1 MSTFRGPNDERAQ
14 DNLDIAHHLFL
25 MSLNG
30 ELYLAPITQKPE
42 RVLDIGTGTG
52 IWAMDFADQ
61 HPATEVVGTDLSP
74 IQPRWTP
81 PNCKFEIDDANDDW
95 TFAKN
100 SFDFIHVRY
109 LLGCISDWPRFYGQ
123 VMEHLKPGAYLE
135 QVELSTNFKS
145 EDDTVNPDNILGQSG
160 PIFIEA
166 AKTIGMSLTI
176 IDEMKGYIEE
186 AGFEDVVLKEYR
198 WPVGTWSEDPKLK
211 ELGRWNQVHL
221 LEGMEGFVLAWL
233 TRIMGVRYNPGRAV
247 PGLATD

>member
-1 MSTFRGPNDERAQ
+1 M
-14 DNLDIAHHLFL
+14 
-25 MSLNG
+25 
-30 ELYLAPITQKPE
+30 
-42 RVLDIGTGTG
+42 
-52 IWAMDFADQ
+52 
-61 HPATEVVGTDLSP
+61 
-74 IQPRWTP
+74 
-81 PNCKFEIDDANDDW
+81 
-95 TFAKN
+95 
-100 SFDFIHVRY
+100 
-109 LLGCISDWPRFYGQ
+109 
-123 VMEHLKPGAYLE
+123 
-135 QVELSTNFKS
+135 
-145 EDDTVNPDNILGQSG
+145 NPDNILGQSG